1 MRSGLV
7 PRRHGATSLNSS
19 AIGEG
24 LRVSVSVMGMR
35 SRVLACTALCGL
47 GMALGGC
54 NSQTASSGGGP
65 VDRFNSQYGVSS
77 SPRVVAEGQSVPRGG
92 GVYRV
97 GRPYRVAGRT
107 YTPFEKREGHTEQ
120 GIASWYGR
128 QFHGRLT
135 ANGEVYDMNSLS
147 AAHRTMPMPSY
158 ARVTNLTNGHSL
170 IVRVNDR
177 GPFHGNRVIDLS
189 HRASNLLNFRGQGL
203 ARVRVEYVGRAPME
217 GSDDR
222 MLLATLRTDGSP
234 APRPVGGAPA
244 TMIASAAPQTV
255 PDPAPRPAPAA
266 ATTPVAVPVAAAP
279 LPAPQEQPAQ
289 GFAFFRRDASAA
301 PGGVNPDLVQPNPFA
316 SAPAQVTAAPVA
328 ASAPITMASA
338 PLPMER
344 PGLREAPPAAPVAT
358 TVVARSNAPAQVA
371 PATVTVVAT
380 PAPTAAPQPAA
391 PVLAAASSRPVTVPA
406 ANAFAPPRPASPAIA
421 AMPGGAPVRAA
432 LGFGS
437 LY

>member
-24 LRVSVSVMGMR
+24 LRVSVVTLRARGR
-35 SRVLACTALCGL
+35 FLACTALCGL
-47 GMALGGC
+47 GVALGGC
-54 NSQTASSGGGP
+54 NSQTASNGGGP
-65 VDRFNSQYGVSS
+65 VDRFNQRYGVSS
-77 SPRVVAEGQSVPRGG
+77 SPRVVAEGESVPRGG

-107 YTPFEKREGHTEQ
+107 YTPFEKREGHTEA

-158 ARVTNLTNGHSL
+158 ARVTNLANGHSL

-203 ARVRVEYVGRAPME
+203 ARVRVEYVGRAPIE

-222 MLLATLRTDGSP
+222 MLLPPCAPMGRLR
-234 APRPVGGAPA
+234 RV
-244 TMIASAAPQTV
+244 
-255 PDPAPRPAPAA
+255 RL
-266 ATTPVAVPVAAAP
+266 AAAP
-279 LPAPQEQPAQ
+279 AP
-289 GFAFFRRDASAA
+289 
-301 PGGVNPDLVQPNPFA
+301 
-316 SAPAQVTAAPVA
+316 
-328 ASAPITMASA
+328 
-338 PLPMER
+338 
-344 PGLREAPPAAPVAT
+344 
-358 TVVARSNAPAQVA
+358 
-371 PATVTVVAT
+371 
-380 PAPTAAPQPAA
+380 
-391 PVLAAASSRPVTVPA
+391 
-406 ANAFAPPRPASPAIA
+406 
-421 AMPGGAPVRAA
+421 
-432 LGFGS
+432 
-437 LY
+437 

>member
-1 MRSGLV
+1 M
-7 PRRHGATSLNSS
+7 NSS

-24 LRVSVSVMGMR
+24 LRVSVSARGMR
-35 SRVLACTALCGL
+35 HRVLACTALCGL
-47 GMALGGC
+47 GLALGGC
-54 NSQTASSGGGP
+54 NSQTASSGGP

-77 SPRVVAEGQSVPRGG
+77 SPRVVADGESVPRGG

-107 YTPFEKREGHTEQ
+107 YTPFEKREGHTES

-203 ARVRVEYVGRAPME
+203 ARVRVEYVGRAPIE

-266 ATTPVAVPVAAAP
+266 PRRRSPFPSPQPRCPRRRNSPPRASPSSARIRPPPPA
-279 LPAPQEQPAQ
+279 LPAPSILTS
-289 GFAFFRRDASAA
+289 FSR
-301 PGGVNPDLVQPNPFA
+301 
-316 SAPAQVTAAPVA
+316 
-328 ASAPITMASA
+328 
-338 PLPMER
+338 
-344 PGLREAPPAAPVAT
+344 
-358 TVVARSNAPAQVA
+358 
-371 PATVTVVAT
+371 T
-380 PAPTAAPQPAA
+380 P
-391 PVLAAASSRPVTVPA
+391 SRPRRSPPHRPRLPHRSPWLRRRCRWSVRACVRPCPLRRS
-406 ANAFAPPRPASPAIA
+406 PPRSSPG
-421 AMPGGAPVRAA
+421 PTRRRRSPRQR
-432 LGFGS
+432 
-437 LY
+437 

>member
-1 MRSGLV
+1 M
-7 PRRHGATSLNSS
+7 NSS

-24 LRVSVSVMGMR
+24 LRVSVSAMGMR
-35 SRVLACTALCGL
+35 HRVLACTALCGL
-47 GMALGGC
+47 GLALGGC
-54 NSQTASSGGGP
+54 NSQTASSGGP

-77 SPRVVAEGQSVPRGG
+77 SPRVVADGESVPRGG

-107 YTPFEKREGHTEQ
+107 YTPFEKREGHTES

-189 HRASNLLNFRGQGL
+189 HRASHLLNFRGQGL
-203 ARVRVEYVGRAPME
+203 ARVRVEYVGRAPIE

-266 ATTPVAVPVAAAP
+266 ATTPVAIPVAAAP

-289 GFAFFRRDASAA
+289 GFAFFRQDTTAA
-301 PGGVNPDLVQPNPFA
+301 PSAPGAVNPDLVQPNPFA
-316 SAPAQVTAAPVA
+316 PTPAPVAAAPVA

-344 PGLREAPPAAPVAT
+344 PGLREAVPAAPVAT

-380 PAPTAAPQPAA
+380 PAPTAAPQPSA
-391 PVLAAASSRPVTVPA
+391 PVLATASSRPVTVPA
-406 ANAFAPPRPASPAIA
+406 ANAFAPPRPAAPAIA
-421 AMPGGAPVRAA
+421 AMPGGAPVRAS